1 MNYPSLLLC
10 GEEGASCFI
19 LPTNVRISIRSKD
32 TCAGVLKYM
41 WNWIGTNAAI
51 NIVQKVGQGMSEL
64 THVEMFV
71 GTSAKQDASV
81 L

>member
-1 MNYPSLLLC
+1 MELDRD
-10 GEEGASCFI
+10 
-19 LPTNVRISIRSKD
+19 V
-32 TCAGVLKYM
+32 
-41 WNWIGTNAAI
+41 NAAI

-64 THVEMFV
+64 KPVEMFV

>member
-1 MNYPSLLLC
+1 MRKELP
-10 GEEGASCFI
+10 ASFSQ
-19 LPTNVRISIRSKD
+19 PTLEFQFAVRTLYGRTEIDVELDRD
-32 TCAGVLKYM
+32 V
-41 WNWIGTNAAI
+41 NAAI

-64 THVEMFV
+64 TPVEMFV